1 MLTIYIHNSLP
12 VAKIFPA
19 CIYQRWE
26 TIFQSGSQ
34 MRKGFSR
41 RDVENVTFCILS
53 LHAYFR
59 RSSTKIEA
67 SNLCTPYTVSSL
79 SFFFVHVIRFAYSF
93 VPSLLHFFVFSP
105 IAFVIKFQQFSTN
118 TEILSL
124 DASFDF

>member
-1 MLTIYIHNSLP
+1 MLTIYIHNSLA

-53 LHAYFR
+53 LHAYFSFSLHSVSYF
-59 RSSTKIEA
+59 SSFLLFFLLPF
-67 SNLCTPYTVSSL
+67 SLFFL
-79 SFFFVHVIRFAYSF
+79 SFLFSSF
-93 VPSLLHFFVFSP
+93 SS
-105 IAFVIKFQQFSTN
+105 S
-118 TEILSL
+118 S
-124 DASFDF
+124 